1 MTSIIASWWVSFML
15 VLFVVDVLCYALYL
29 NDVCIGFVWKSL
41 GNFAEPGNRCYGVK
55 CCFSIEGYSDIILW
69 FLWRVKYS
77 GRPVV
82 FNILYRVRATR
93 ISLAG

>member
-1 MTSIIASWWVSFML
+1 ML
-15 VLFVVDVLCYALYL
+15 VLFVVDVLCCALYL

-69 FLWRVKYS
+69 FYGESSIVVDLWFSIFFTEYEQPESV
-77 GRPVV
+77 
-82 FNILYRVRATR
+82 
-93 ISLAG
+93 